1 MEDHSTKEYINF
13 SNSMCERPSAKID
26 NKVRSKGVLRCEG
39 PYSVELSIN
48 RRKKMSLKLLLTI
61 PFVMSTT
68 DNGEATQKFSNNYQQ
83 LLNTTNQAND
93 TLSIISSNSSFGSAG
108 WYQRANQKR
117 DTLEREL
124 GLLVNSSWVE
134 ENISQIES
142 LSSVADNTTITRDD
156 INGLAQLFRSVDA
169 DELDALLRN
178 KSTVDGVMPSVINSF
193 QKVKECWNNYSQTT
207 TREGETHIPVAEV
220 RTADQDQLPTTAE
233 ATVQTEL
240 GGEQIQE
247 ILNRL
252 KENSNQK

>member
-1 MEDHSTKEYINF
+1 
-13 SNSMCERPSAKID
+13 
-26 NKVRSKGVLRCEG
+26 
-39 PYSVELSIN
+39 
-48 RRKKMSLKLLLTI
+48 MSLKLLLTI

-68 DNGEATQKFSNNYQQ
+68 DNGEATQKFSDNYQQ

-93 TLSIISSNSSFGSAG
+93 TLSIISSNSSFGSAE
-108 WYQRANQKR
+108 WYKRANQKR

-178 KSTVDGVMPSVINSF
+178 ESTVDEVMPSVINSF

-207 TREGETHIPVAEV
+207 TTRE
-220 RTADQDQLPTTAE
+220 QDQLPTTAE

>member
-1 MEDHSTKEYINF
+1 
-13 SNSMCERPSAKID
+13 
-26 NKVRSKGVLRCEG
+26 
-39 PYSVELSIN
+39 
-48 RRKKMSLKLLLTI
+48 MSLKLLLTI

-93 TLSIISSNSSFGSAG
+93 TLSIISSNSSFGSAE

-124 GLLVNSSWVE
+124 GLLVNSSWVK

-142 LSSVADNTTITRDD
+142 LSSVADNTTITIDD

-169 DELDALLRN
+169 DELDALLKN
-178 KSTVDGVMPSVINSF
+178 ESTVDGVMPSVINSF
-193 QKVKECWNNYSQTT
+193 QKVKECWNNYSQTTT